1 MKRYTHTLGCLLVGC
16 ALVNGVT
23 AEVTTEELYERPRP
37 TPAIS
42 WSLERITQRGAMS
55 QGSLIFSAPVS
66 PDTVQLFMLG
76 GTLQELSR
84 KLNNG
89 GLLTSIDYAI
99 TVDTQL
105 KTQPLLSLII
115 DEGEDRKPRISSYQ
129 LEVSDFRAEPTSVV
143 NGLVLLPTG
152 PKRED

>member
-1 MKRYTHTLGCLLVGC
+1 MKRYTQTLGCLLAGFVL
-16 ALVNGVT
+16 ANGVT
-23 AEVTTEELYERPRP
+23 AEVTTEELYERTRP

-42 WSLERITQRGAMS
+42 WSLERITQLGAMS
-55 QGSLIFSAPVS
+55 QGSLIFGAPVS

-84 KLNNG
+84 KLNNA

-129 LEVSDFRAEPTSVV
+129 LEVSDFRPEQPSVV
-143 NGLVLLPTG
+143 NGLVLLPASAKSG
-152 PKRED
+152 E